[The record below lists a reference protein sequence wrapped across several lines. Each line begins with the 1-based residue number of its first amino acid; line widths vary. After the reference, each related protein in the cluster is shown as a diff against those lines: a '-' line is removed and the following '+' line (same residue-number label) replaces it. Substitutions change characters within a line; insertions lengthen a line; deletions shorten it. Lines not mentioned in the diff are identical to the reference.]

1 MIDEIRSIADVWRKM
16 PSEHHARVFLEGL
29 VWSGD
34 RYCPHCGSVRSV
46 RLRGDSARPGLYQC
60 REGECRRQFTVTTKT
75 PLHGT
80 KLDLRLWVCAMV
92 LVLTSSKGLSSVVM
106 ARLLGVN
113 QKTAWKMGHA
123 IRELMDDRL
132 GEYPLLQG
140 EIEVDEGYL
149 GGAPK
154 SLAGAAAPRGRGTTR
169 PMVLVAADR
178 DGQARA
184 AVVPDGSGA
193 TLGAKIAEWVDPDA
207 AWLMT
212 DGNASYNAAGQQMAG
227 HIKVVHSQGQYADPL
242 TGAHVNTAE
251 AVISMLRRAL
261 IGVYHTLSAAHLQRY
276 VDEVIWRWNHREPA
290 GEKTVQRVG
299 RSGRVSSKTTTIWK
313 PIPVVEQMRL
323 LLQGA
328 VGRQVRRS
336 ACFGLRWP

>member
-1 MIDEIRSIADVWRKM
+1 M

-29 VWSGD
+29 VWSED

-46 RLRGDSARPGLYQC
+46 RLRGDRARPGLYQC

-80 KLDLRLWVCAMV
+80 RLDLRLWVCAMV

-106 ARLLGVN
+106 AHLLGVN
-113 QKTAWKMGHA
+113 QKTAWKMSHA
-123 IRELMDDRL
+123 IRELMDDRH

-154 SLAGAAAPRGRGTTR
+154 SLAGAAGPQGPWHDA
-169 PMVLVAADR
+169 
-178 DGQARA
+178 
-184 AVVPDGSGA
+184 PDG
-193 TLGAKIAEWVDPDA
+193 
-207 AWLMT
+207 
-212 DGNASYNAAGQQMAG
+212 AGP
-227 HIKVVHSQGQYADPL
+227 YRLRWP
-242 TGAHVNTAE
+242 
-251 AVISMLRRAL
+251 AVIATLRRAP
-261 IGVYHTLSAAHLQRY
+261 IGVYHTLSAPHLQSY
-276 VDEVIWRWNHREPA
+276 VDEVVWSWNHRGPA
-290 GEKTVQRVG
+290 GEKRVQRIG
-299 RSGRVSSKTTTIWK
+299 RSGRVSTKTTTIWK
-313 PIPVVEQMRL
+313 PIPVVGQMRL